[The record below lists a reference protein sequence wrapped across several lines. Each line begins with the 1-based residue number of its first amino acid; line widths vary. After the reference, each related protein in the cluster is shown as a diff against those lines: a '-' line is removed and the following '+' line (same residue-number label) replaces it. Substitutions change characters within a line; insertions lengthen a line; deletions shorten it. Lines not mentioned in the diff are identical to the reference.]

1 MGYFNRDKRDRM
13 ERTLLIGAACLLLV
27 IVIAGTAKMFSD
39 AAMRPK
45 EGTAEPASGAAESLS
60 GKAPEDTPASMP
72 ESEPEPEGPSEE
84 ELRLQAV
91 LDTLGDRCTGSAPQI
106 QDPAAW
112 NAGGKALMDRLE
124 ADPAYQAYGLTAH
137 AEQPEEYPYL
147 IAVNRAA
154 STVTVYTPDEDGRYT
169 VPYMAMVCSGGEN
182 TPMGFYYTPVS
193 YSWRL
198 LAGPCYGQ
206 YATRIW
212 SSYLFHSVPYY
223 TQHQD
228 DLEYDQFNQLGTL
241 ASLGCIRLMVVDV
254 KWIYDNC
261 PLGTPVILYDDAED
275 PGPMGKPGTIYTD
288 PADESL
294 RGWDP
299 TDPDE
304 RNPWDDKY
312 LPGTAI
318 RSDAAWEEYNAA
330 MEDGRWDGSVNHNAL
345 QGFST
350 DSRLEG
356 TRG

>member
-1 MGYFNRDKRDRM
+1 MGHHHRSKRGKKKRQR
-13 ERTLLIGAACLLLV
+13 EIL
-27 IVIAGTAKMFSD
+27 IAGLLCMVLAVVAVGVALDIHS
-39 AAMRPK
+39 RPNT
-45 EGTAEPASGAAESLS
+45 GDSGLASVISESHP
-60 GKAPEDTPASMP
+60 GKVPENIPVKIP
-72 ESEPEPEGPSEE
+72 ESAPGPTEE
-84 ELRLQAV
+84 ELRFQAV

-106 QDPAAW
+106 KDPAVW
-112 NAGGKALMDRLE
+112 NEGGKALMDRLE
-124 ADPAYQAYGLTAH
+124 ADPVYQAYGLTAS
-137 AEQPEEYPYL
+137 AQQPEKYPYL

-154 STVTVYTPDEDGRYT
+154 STVTVYTPDEEGRYT

-182 TPMGFYYTPVS
+182 TPMGFYNTPIR
-193 YSWRL
+193 YNWRL

-223 TQHQD
+223 TQYQD

-261 PLGTPVILYDDAED
+261 PIGTLVILYDDAED

-288 PADESL
+288 PEDEAL

-330 MEDGRWDGSVNHNAL
+330 MEDGRWSGSVNHGAL
-345 QGFST
+345 RGFST
-350 DSRLEG
+350 DSKKEG